1 MDDEFKQKRE
11 CDYDRDDP
19 ARRSDAGAFNEHP
32 WCIGIVGKPPPEK
45 GRRKINGNA
54 RREFKPR
61 AAELGM
67 IAEPPRRPLRC
78 SPRRDKYDSQDADD
92 LTPKYSGCGHGTGI
106 KMPT

>member
-45 GRRKINGNA
+45 GRRKIM
-54 RREFKPR
+54 
-61 AAELGM
+61 GM
-67 IAEPPRRPLRC
+67 PGASSNQGRP
-78 SPRRDKYDSQDADD
+78 SW
-92 LTPKYSGCGHGTGI
+92 G
-106 KMPT
+106 